1 MKQKTFLITGFIA
14 SLFLAGIVSYYASS
28 SPDGLEKVAGDIGF
42 VDTAKENTNSEGI
55 LADYGVKGVDNQR
68 LSTGAAG
75 VIGVVATFT
84 ALACKD
90 SDRSC
95 FHLNLCGNA
104 NHSLARIY
112 RFF

>member
-14 SLFLAGIVSYYASS
+14 SLFLAGIVSFYASS

-42 VDTAKENTNSEGI
+42 IDTAKENTNSEGI

-75 VIGVVATFT
+75 VIGVVATAAISTGLF
-84 ALACKD
+84 ALIRRK
-90 SDRSC
+90 S
-95 FHLNLCGNA
+95 GGKK
-104 NHSLARIY
+104 
-112 RFF
+112 